1 MLNFLPEPVSDES
14 YKVLVVNNLQQ
25 KTLVEHQPT
34 ITARLAEL
42 LKNDFVTFQIE
53 VDATIAERAA
63 FTPEEKL
70 VKMQE
75 KNPDLRALKQQL
87 GLEL

>member
-1 MLNFLPEPVSDES
+1 M
-14 YKVLVVNNLQQ
+14 VVNNLQQ

>member
-1 MLNFLPEPVSDES
+1 ML
-14 YKVLVVNNLQQ
+14 
-25 KTLVEHQPT
+25 EHQPT